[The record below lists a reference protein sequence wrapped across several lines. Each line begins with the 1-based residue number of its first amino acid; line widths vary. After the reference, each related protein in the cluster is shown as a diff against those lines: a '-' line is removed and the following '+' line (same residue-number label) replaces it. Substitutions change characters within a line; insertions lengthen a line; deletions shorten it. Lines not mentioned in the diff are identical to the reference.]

1 MNFLELSE
9 EYLKDAERWFTYD
22 KNIPFQYRVMAK
34 LLYDNIY
41 SVARRIIEANAND
54 FAGEYSYL
62 ILDYAVEACINEV
75 IDENGKLCK
84 SEKEMTKYH
93 IYKPTQKT
101 IEFIHFLLENG
112 ANPHLPERFN
122 QLEHIDDVEEDSMQQ
137 TELQFDCSE
146 IKQLLSR
153 YM

>member
-1 MNFLELSE
+1 MKFLELSE
-9 EYLKDAERWFTYD
+9 DCLKDAERWCTYD

-34 LLYDNIY
+34 LLHDNNY

-54 FAGEYSYL
+54 FVGEYSYL
-62 ILDYAVEACINEV
+62 ILDFAVETCINEV
-75 IDENGKLCK
+75 IDENGTLCK

-93 IYKPTQKT
+93 IYSPTQKT
-101 IEFIHFLLENG
+101 INFIQFLLENG
-112 ANPHLPERFN
+112 ANPHLPERFY
-122 QLEHIDDVEEDSMQQ
+122 QLEHIDNVEEDGMQQ
-137 TELQFDCSE
+137 TGIQFDCSE